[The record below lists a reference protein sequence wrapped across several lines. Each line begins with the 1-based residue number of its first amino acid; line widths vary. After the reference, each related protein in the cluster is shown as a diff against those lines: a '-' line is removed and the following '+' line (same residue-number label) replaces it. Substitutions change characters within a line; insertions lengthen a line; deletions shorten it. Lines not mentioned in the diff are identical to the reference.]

1 VSEPDHR
8 RPARPV
14 DLAAYPGSPVWS
26 ARVADLSAE
35 LGSLDAAEQALAADR
50 DRPRSLAG

>member
-1 VSEPDHR
+1 MSEPDHR

-50 DRPRSLAG
+50 DRRGPAG